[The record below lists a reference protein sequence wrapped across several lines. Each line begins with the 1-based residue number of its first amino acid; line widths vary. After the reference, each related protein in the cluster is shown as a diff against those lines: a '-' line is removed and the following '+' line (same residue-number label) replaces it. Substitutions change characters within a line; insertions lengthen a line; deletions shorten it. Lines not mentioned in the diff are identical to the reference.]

1 MMSPASTS
9 TMSPGFKLVAGD
21 LLGSP
26 SVRAGSS
33 LAMVSVLVLRRLA
46 ACALPRPSAMASAKL
61 ANSTVNQS
69 QRLIWNEKP
78 RSARPAT
85 RSRRKRSGG
94 QGRDDLDHEHDRV
107 ANQQPRVE
115 LLKAAPSAGTTIEAS
130 RNDRLV
136 SRRRIA
142 PGGAA

>member
-1 MMSPASTS
+1 
-9 TMSPGFKLVAGD
+9 
-21 LLGSP
+21 
-26 SVRAGSS
+26 
-33 LAMVSVLVLRRLA
+33 MVSVLVLRRLA
-46 ACALPRPSAMASAKL
+46 ACALPRPSATASAKF

-78 RSARPAT
+78 RSARPT
-85 RSRRKRSGG
+85 RTSRRNR
-94 QGRDDLDHEHDRV
+94 RVVRV
-107 ANQQPRVE
+107 ATTATTNITGLRTSTRGSSFAN
-115 LLKAAPSAGTTIEAS
+115 AAPSAGTRIEAS